1 MFAALV
7 CLNGI
12 APCFCCGVVLSK
24 PRAVFAAASF
34 YQVGKHGL
42 VILVSLLNPTRIVV
56 QRRVIKLCT
65 PELEAECQ
73 DKKQLWWT
81 LYQEKDARSNPV
93 KHQKMLDAR
102 LAYQKCQMDYLT
114 LLTTR

>member
-1 MFAALV
+1 M
-7 CLNGI
+7 
-12 APCFCCGVVLSK
+12 
-24 PRAVFAAASF
+24 FAAASF
-34 YQVGKHGL
+34 YQIGKHGL
-42 VILVSLLNPTRIVV
+42 AIFVSLINLTRIVV
-56 QRRVIKLCT
+56 KKCMTRLCT

-81 LYQEKDARSNPV
+81 LYQEKDARSDPV

-114 LLTTR
+114 LLATR